1 MTVIVSFPP
10 ELETRLRDRAARAGQ
25 AVDAFVRDAV
35 EEKLASDVAST
46 ERGLTPQQRLAAFEA
61 WIADRQPVN
70 QFVDDSRDSIYEGRG
85 E

>member
-1 MTVIVSFPP
+1 MTVIVSLPP
-10 ELETRLRDRAARAGQ
+10 ELETRLRERAARAGQ

-35 EEKLASDVAST
+35 EEKLACEGTNT
-46 ERGLTPQQRLAAFEA
+46 ERGLTSQQRLAEFEA

-70 QFVDDSRDSIYEGRG
+70 SIVDDSRDSIYEGRG